1 MIETLVTIIHI
12 LTCLALILA
21 ILLQSGKGG
30 GVSAAF
36 GGGAGQALG
45 QRGATTVLGR
55 FTGIASAT
63 FMITSMI
70 LAVYS
75 TSEYRDETLRD
86 IPAAEETDTKK
97 EAAKGK
103 KAKTAS
109 DAKDS
114 GKTAGDSA
122 AKDKAAGDKPAP
134 KADAP
139 KSDTPKADAPKSD
152 APKADA
158 PKADAPKADAPKADP
173 KPANP

>member
-1 MIETLVTIIHI
+1 MIETLVTILHI
-12 LTCLALILA
+12 LTCLGLILA

-75 TSEYRDETLRD
+75 TSDYRDETLRD
-86 IPAAEETDTKK
+86 IPAAEETNTESSKADTDKGTKPEADKK
-97 EAAKGK
+97 ANAKG
-103 KAKTAS
+103 AS
-109 DAKDS
+109 DAK
-114 GKTAGDSA
+114 TSA
-122 AKDKAAGDKPAP
+122 PKANDAPANAKPAVKVEPAQPKPTPAATPAKPADTPAP
-134 KADAP
+134 KP
-139 KSDTPKADAPKSD
+139 TQP
-152 APKADA
+152 
-158 PKADAPKADAPKADP
+158 
-173 KPANP
+173 

>member
-1 MIETLVTIIHI
+1 MIETLVTVLHI

-63 FMITSMI
+63 FMVTSMI

-86 IPAAEETDTKK
+86 IPAAEETEAKKDTQDKK
-97 EAAKGK
+97 AKPKSDAKAKGK
-103 KAKTAS
+103 KDGDKAKTAQ
-109 DAKDS
+109 
-114 GKTAGDSA
+114 
-122 AKDKAAGDKPAP
+122 DKAAPKKEASEPKTATPATKPAAAAKP
-134 KADAP
+134 EKAPA
-139 KSDTPKADAPKSD
+139 TPKAE
-152 APKADA
+152 
-158 PKADAPKADAPKADP
+158 P
-173 KPANP
+173 KPATP

>member
-1 MIETLVTIIHI
+1 MIETLVTILHI

-86 IPAAEETDTKK
+86 IQRLKK
-97 EAAKGK
+97 PPPKRGGQGQKGK
-103 KAKTAS
+103 
-109 DAKDS
+109 DRR
-114 GKTAGDSA
+114 
-122 AKDKAAGDKPAP
+122 
-134 KADAP
+134 
-139 KSDTPKADAPKSD
+139 
-152 APKADA
+152 
-158 PKADAPKADAPKADP
+158 
-173 KPANP
+173 